1 MIRSVNKHSY
11 VKGRN
16 GKARARG
23 HVNYIAHREGGDR
36 EQGGR
41 KFFDRD
47 RDDIA
52 VREVRDLV
60 DERADERG
68 VTIHKLILSPGMQEV
83 ELKEYTRELM
93 EKLEREKGM
102 QLDWKAVIHDNT
114 DHKHA
119 HVVILGLDKEGH
131 RVRFDR
137 KDHKLLRELG
147 DGYLDREHKLERYL
161 DREISD
167 LLRARDYDRG
177 GDDRFKQLV
186 YGADLNNLDR
196 QREKDIDRTR
206 DDEDKKRSR
215 DHERDRQ
222 EFDQFDKDMRRGL
235 QEADQGIGLRTG
247 RKQRVREQQ
256 GRLSDFHGDYSDAMA
271 KQKLERMAEEY
282 PEMKEE
288 ISREI
293 EFMHQL
299 SREDRTGSKGDPEL
313 DRLLAGDP
321 MQRENRQERQS
332 WKTFESDRQA
342 KDHHELERD
351 KEERQR
357 GDEFDR
363 GGGR

>member
-11 VKGRN
+11 IKGRN
-16 GKARARG
+16 GKVRARA
-23 HVNYIAHREGGDR
+23 HVNYIAHREGVDR

-47 RDDIA
+47 KDDIA

-60 DERADERG
+60 DDRADERG

-93 EKLEREKGM
+93 EQLERERGL

-147 DGYLDREHKLERYL
+147 DSYLDREHKLERYL
-161 DREISD
+161 DREMSD
-167 LLRARDYDRG
+167 LLRSRDYDRG
-177 GDDRFKQLV
+177 GDERFKQLV
-186 YGADLNNLDR
+186 YGADPKSFDR
-196 QREKDIDRTR
+196 QRDKEIDRDR
-206 DDEDKKRSR
+206 NDEDKKRNR
-215 DHERDRQ
+215 DHERDRR
-222 EFDQFDKDMRRGL
+222 EFEQFDKDMHRGP
-235 QEADQGIGLRTG
+235 QQGYQGIGLRTG
-247 RKQRVREQQ
+247 RKQRIREQQ

-271 KQKLERMAEEY
+271 KQKLERMADEY

-293 EFMHQL
+293 DFMHEL
-299 SREDRTGSKGDPEL
+299 SREDRAGRKGDPEL
-313 DRLLAGDP
+313 DRLLGGDP
-321 MQRENRQERQS
+321 MQRGHRQERHS

-342 KDHHELERD
+342 KDQQEQERD
-351 KEERQR
+351 KEERER

-363 GGGR
+363 